1 MSWTAFLLRSAL
13 IGLAVVQA
21 IVLPRGGCCCAAERL
36 MAVIRGDHSE
46 LPACCRIAEARPKPG
61 PERRQ
66 STLDAG
72 ALPDH
77 GPCQCVV
84 TSACNS
90 PQAQPPAT
98 AESSS
103 HERLHCW
110 EAAQPVLIVAVAPIP
125 CPASLRL
132 PYRELPS
139 LRSGQDAC
147 IALHSWRC

>member
-1 MSWTAFLLRSAL
+1 MSWTVLILRSAL
-13 IGLAVVQA
+13 IGLTLVQA
-21 IVLPRGGCCCAAERL
+21 VVLPRGGCCCAAERL
-36 MAVIRGDHSE
+36 MAVVSGNTSE
-46 LPACCRIAEARPKPG
+46 LPACCRVSEAKAKRG
-61 PERRQ
+61 AERRQ
-66 STLDAG
+66 T
-72 ALPDH
+72 ALAADSEPGH
-77 GPCQCVV
+77 CPCQCV

-90 PQAQPPAT
+90 PQARPPAT

>member
-1 MSWTAFLLRSAL
+1 MSWTAFILRSAL
-13 IGLAVVQA
+13 IGLTVVQA
-21 IVLPRGGCCCAAERL
+21 LVLPRGGCCCAAERL
-36 MAVIRGDHSE
+36 MAVISGDHSE
-46 LPACCRIAEARPKPG
+46 LPACCRISETKAKPG
-61 PERRQ
+61 SERRQ
-66 STLDAG
+66 STLDAD

-77 GPCQCVV
+77 GPCHCV

-90 PQAQPPAT
+90 PQVQSPVT

-125 CPASLRL
+125 CPPSLRL
-132 PYRELPS
+132 PCRELPW